1 MSLGLDGFIDSPQGH
16 QDFYFPDR
24 KLRLERRWEA
34 FRLCNGVCVCVSVC
48 AHMSVCVRV
57 CVCACLCVR
66 AGVREGNKRQVARS
80 NVGRENEAAGEKG
93 PGKTGE
99 EVERGGRKP
108 ADLAAEGTPV
118 GEAIK
123 RPWK

>member
-1 MSLGLDGFIDSPQGH
+1 M
-16 QDFYFPDR
+16 
-24 KLRLERRWEA
+24 
-34 FRLCNGVCVCVSVC
+34 SVC
-48 AHMSVCVRV
+48 AHMSVCARVSVCVRV

-108 ADLAAEGTPV
+108 ADPAAEGTPV

-123 RPWK
+123 RPWKQKR